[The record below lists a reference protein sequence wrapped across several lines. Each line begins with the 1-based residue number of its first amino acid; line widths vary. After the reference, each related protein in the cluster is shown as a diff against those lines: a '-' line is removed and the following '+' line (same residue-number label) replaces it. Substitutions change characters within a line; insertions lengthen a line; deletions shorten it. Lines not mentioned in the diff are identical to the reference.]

1 MYSIY
6 LRKIKSFFNII
17 MKKVILLL
25 SVISLLA
32 SSCVSKKQFTE
43 LQNQNSKN
51 LEELA
56 IAKKQLADTSS
67 ELDKEQNKIVSLE
80 DKIKY
85 LLKGN
90 EKTLEFV
97 DNLTVLSKSASEN
110 VKATLTQL
118 NKKDEY
124 IRHIQAV
131 NSRRDSINLA
141 VAFNLKKV
149 LNNGL
154 NDDDIQVNIEKTIVY
169 ISIADKLLF
178 KSGSYNV
185 SSRATNI
192 LKKVAEVINA
202 QPEMDVMVEGH
213 TDSKTIKTEVLDDN
227 WDLSVKRS
235 TSIIRILQNEFEV
248 APERLIAAGRSSYVP
263 LVENDTPENMAKNR
277 RTKIIIMPKLDQFFD
292 LLDSKQ

>member
-1 MYSIY
+1 
-6 LRKIKSFFNII
+6 

>member
-1 MYSIY
+1 
-6 LRKIKSFFNII
+6 
-17 MKKVILLL
+17 MKKFILLF
-25 SVISLLA
+25 SAASLFL

-43 LQNQNSKN
+43 LQNQNSNN
-51 LEELA
+51 LQQLA
-56 IAKKQLADTSS
+56 IAKKQLSDTSS
-67 ELDKEQNKIVSLE
+67 KLDKEQNKIVSLE

-169 ISIADKLLF
+169 ISISDKLLF
-178 KSGSYNV
+178 KSGSYKV
-185 SSRATNI
+185 SSRATSI
-192 LKKVAEVINA
+192 LKKVADVINA

-213 TDSKTIKTEVLDDN
+213 TDSKTIKTDVLDDN

-235 TSIIRILQNEFEV
+235 TSIVRILQNEFDV
-248 APERLIAAGRSSYVP
+248 TPARLIAAGRSSYVP

>member
-1 MYSIY
+1 
-6 LRKIKSFFNII
+6 
-17 MKKVILLL
+17 MKKVILLF
-25 SVISLLA
+25 SVTSLFL

-43 LQNQNSKN
+43 LQNQNSNN
-51 LEELA
+51 LQQLA
-56 IAKKQLADTSS
+56 IAKKQLSDTSS

-124 IRHIQAV
+124 IRYIQAV

-178 KSGSYNV
+178 KSGSYKV
-185 SSRATNI
+185 SSRATSI
-192 LKKVAEVINA
+192 LKKVADVINA

-213 TDSKTIKTEVLDDN
+213 TDSKTIKTDVLDDN

-235 TSIIRILQNEFEV
+235 TSIVRILQNEFDV
-248 APERLIAAGRSSYVP
+248 TPARLIAAGRSSYVP

>member
-1 MYSIY
+1 
-6 LRKIKSFFNII
+6 
-17 MKKVILLL
+17 
-25 SVISLLA
+25 
-32 SSCVSKKQFTE
+32 
-43 LQNQNSKN
+43 
-51 LEELA
+51 
-56 IAKKQLADTSS
+56 
-67 ELDKEQNKIVSLE
+67 LE

-178 KSGSYNV
+178 KSGSYKV
-185 SSRATNI
+185 SSRATSI
-192 LKKVAEVINA
+192 LKKVADVINA

-213 TDSKTIKTEVLDDN
+213 TDSKTIKTDVLDDN

-235 TSIIRILQNEFEV
+235 TSIVRILQNEFDV
-248 APERLIAAGRSSYVP
+248 TPARLIAAGRSSYVP

>member
-1 MYSIY
+1 
-6 LRKIKSFFNII
+6 
-17 MKKVILLL
+17 MKKVILLFT
-25 SVISLLA
+25 VTSLLL

-51 LEELA
+51 LQQLA
-56 IAKKQLADTSS
+56 IVKKQLSDTSS

-178 KSGSYNV
+178 KSGSYKV
-185 SSRATNI
+185 SNRATNI

-202 QPEMDVMVEGH
+202 QPEMDVMIEGH
-213 TDSKTIKTEVLDDN
+213 TDSKTIKTDVLDDN

-235 TSIIRILQNEFEV
+235 TSIVRILQNEFEV
-248 APERLIAAGRSSYVP
+248 APARLIAAGRSSYVP

>member
-1 MYSIY
+1 
-6 LRKIKSFFNII
+6 
-17 MKKVILLL
+17 MKKLIALFSISALLL
-25 SVISLLA
+25 

-43 LQNQNSKN
+43 LQNQNSKTQQELTSTKSKLSTASN
-51 LEELA
+51 KLENSNV
-56 IAKKQLADTSS
+56 KVS
-67 ELDKEQNKIVSLE
+67 SLE

-110 VKATLTQL
+110 VKETLSQL
-118 NKKDEY
+118 SKKDEY
-124 IRHIQAV
+124 IKHIQAV

-149 LNNGL
+149 LKDGL
-154 NDDDIQVNIEKTIVY
+154 NDEDIQINIEKTVVY

-178 KSGSYNV
+178 NSGSFRI
-185 SSRATNI
+185 SSRAKNI
-192 LKKVAEVINA
+192 LQKVADVVNA

-213 TDSKTIKTEVLDDN
+213 TDSKTIKTAILDDN

-235 TSIIRILQNEFEV
+235 TSIVRELQNKYDV
-248 APERLIAAGRSSYVP
+248 APARLIAAGRSSYAP
-263 LVENDTPENMAKNR
+263 LVENNSASNMAKNR
-277 RTKIIIMPKLDQFFD
+277 RTKIIIMPKLDQFFE
-292 LLDSKQ
+292 LLDNK

>member
-1 MYSIY
+1 
-6 LRKIKSFFNII
+6 
-17 MKKVILLL
+17 
-25 SVISLLA
+25 
-32 SSCVSKKQFTE
+32 
-43 LQNQNSKN
+43 
-51 LEELA
+51 
-56 IAKKQLADTSS
+56 
-67 ELDKEQNKIVSLE
+67 
-80 DKIKY
+80 
-85 LLKGN
+85 
-90 EKTLEFV
+90 
-97 DNLTVLSKSASEN
+97 
-110 VKATLTQL
+110 
-118 NKKDEY
+118 
-124 IRHIQAV
+124 V

-178 KSGSYNV
+178 KSGSYKV
-185 SSRATNI
+185 SSRATSI
-192 LKKVAEVINA
+192 LKKVADVINA

-213 TDSKTIKTEVLDDN
+213 TDSKTIKTDVLDDN

-235 TSIIRILQNEFEV
+235 TSIVRILQNEFDV
-248 APERLIAAGRSSYVP
+248 TPARLIAAGRSSYVP